1 MQRKRYPIHQ
11 IELRVGSLAELF
23 NSMDPTPFH
32 RRDLDPNAE
41 EFIESWALEFPGNSH
56 FRIMVHIELMTPE
69 DPSPVVAAAIHNYF
83 NYKADLLKRNVK
95 VLLLEGRTSLMVGLA
110 FLAACLLAAD
120 ALSAHQGNAF
130 LRVLK
135 ESLLIGGWVAMWRP
149 MQVFLYDW
157 WPLVRR
163 GQIYRS
169 LGRAIVHVSQAKD
182 AAPHQPL
189 RT

>member
-1 MQRKRYPIHQ
+1 MKRKHPPIHQ
-11 IELRVGSLAELF
+11 IELRLGSLPELF

-32 RRDLDPNAE
+32 RRDLDANVE
-41 EFIESWALEFPGNSH
+41 EFIESWALEFPRNSR
-56 FRIMVHIELMTPE
+56 FRIMVHIGLATPE
-69 DPSPVVAAAIHNYF
+69 DPAPVVAAAIHNFF
-83 NYKADLLKRNVK
+83 NYKAELSKRNVK
-95 VLLLEGRTSLMVGLA
+95 VLLLEGRTSLLIGLA
-110 FLAACLLAAD
+110 FLAACLLGAD
-120 ALSAHQGNAF
+120 WLSTHVGNTF
-130 LRVLK
+130 LRVFK